1 MPNLLNDF
9 LPWESSEI
17 QWSARQKFLEFF
29 WDDLEEFNL
38 TMRCQGTEDLVN
50 PKLKAAL
57 VALDRDPQAAIL
69 FLREA
74 KKSLEEFATSVVP
87 DSFIKEARDEYLDNA
102 GIEHKWNG
110 KEAA

>member
-9 LPWESSEI
+9 LPWEASEI
-17 QWSARQKFLEFF
+17 NWSARRLFLEYF
-29 WDDLEEFNL
+29 WDNQEEFDL

-57 VALDRDPQAAIL
+57 VAIDRDPQAAIL

-74 KKSLEEFATSVVP
+74 KRSLEEFASSVVP
-87 DSFIKEARDEYLDNA
+87 DEFVKEARDEYLDNA
-102 GIEHKWNG
+102 EIEHKWNG
-110 KEAA
+110 VEA